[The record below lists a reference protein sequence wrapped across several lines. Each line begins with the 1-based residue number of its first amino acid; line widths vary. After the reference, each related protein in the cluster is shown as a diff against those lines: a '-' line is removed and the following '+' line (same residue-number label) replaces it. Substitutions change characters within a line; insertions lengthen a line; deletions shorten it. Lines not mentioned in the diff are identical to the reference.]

1 MSRERWPK
9 LDQNGERRA
18 RGRSV
23 VDMGHAR
30 ACGVARGAG
39 RVPHAPWWWWESGY
53 GGTRPWYPRYH
64 AHVWTPRY
72 FSLRAS
78 SNSPRGNPLTKPLTL
93 PRANWLGELR
103 SRDMHLLVLEF
114 INVFRYFSLGEAA
127 FSVYK

>member
-39 RVPHAPWWWWESGY
+39 RVPHAPWWWWESGHGRPGEWWQVARWGQTLHQIDR
-53 GGTRPWYPRYH
+53 GGR
-64 AHVWTPRY
+64 
-72 FSLRAS
+72 RADTKR
-78 SNSPRGNPLTKPLTL
+78 RG
-93 PRANWLGELR
+93 
-103 SRDMHLLVLEF
+103 VL
-114 INVFRYFSLGEAA
+114 
-127 FSVYK
+127 